1 MTTPHIPP
9 RARNRSRAAVCA
21 LSAALVLC
29 ARSHRAAAEDQP
41 LSRFELTPYAGYR
54 IGGEFE
60 SQDGSGNFKLHEGNS
75 VGLIFNIAARDVNT
89 QWEVLYGHQSTSVTT
104 QLTFDPA
111 ARLGLDVEYFQFGG
125 TYMFDSG
132 DDDTRP
138 FIALTAGVTHFG
150 PTLPGV
156 DSESFFSGSFGGGVQ
171 LRKTKRIGVRLEAR
185 VFATFVDTDGALFCH
200 SGPQGGVCAIQ
211 IHGTALYQW
220 EGSAGVVFRF

>member
-1 MTTPHIPP
+1 MTTHTPP
-9 RARNRSRAAVCA
+9 RARVLSRAAACA
-21 LSAALVLC
+21 LCAAVALGVVT
-29 ARSHRAAAEDQP
+29 SRAAADGEAP
-41 LSRFELTPYAGYR
+41 PRFELTPYAGYR

-60 SQDGSGNFKLHEGNS
+60 GQNGGGSFKLDEGNS
-75 VGLIFNIAARDVNT
+75 EGLIFNIAARDVNT
-89 QWEVLYGHQSTSVTT
+89 QWEVLYGHQSTAVTT
-104 QLTFDPA
+104 QFAFDPA

-138 FIALTAGVTHFG
+138 FVALTAGVTHFG

-156 DSESFFSGSFGGGVQ
+156 DSESYFSGSFGGGVQ
-171 LRKTKRIGVRLEAR
+171 LRKTKRVGVRLEAR

-200 SGPQGGVCAIQ
+200 SGAQGAVCAIQ